1 MKYILDASVALKW
14 ALIEADSPRA
24 MALRQEARRGLHRL
38 LAPDIFPIEIA
49 NALTRA
55 ERKGILQPPQ
65 AVILLADILST
76 PPEFL
81 PSLPL
86 LPRAVELSS
95 QSRCGIYDCLY
106 VAAAEE
112 EACELVTADEKLI
125 RSLPR
130 SPLILLGSL

>member
-38 LAPDIFPIEIA
+38 LAPDIFPLEIA